1 MRKPSLKITMPLLL
15 TVVIATSG
23 YVYADRTTVTTVSC
37 SLANVIQYKCVDGL
51 EVDSSLLVKVKVGNT
66 ASKQVGDGTGGDAY
80 TLTDVQIIQL
90 IKDMGGLVKDGQTV
104 TVIEPMYQIEDG
116 LKPGKTYCAID
127 LYTALVHGAE
137 YLLSLHWHDKKQAY
151 EIHALHFGKINLDN
165 RDREEIK
172 LTKTRDDYSIFRKS
186 VIGKYGSR
194 KE

>member
-37 SLANVIQYKCVDGL
+37 SLANVIQYKRVDGL

-90 IKDMGGLVKDGQTV
+90 IKDTGGLVKDGQTV
-104 TVIEPMYQIEDG
+104 TVIEPIE
-116 LKPGKTYCAID
+116 
-127 LYTALVHGAE
+127 
-137 YLLSLHWHDKKQAY
+137 
-151 EIHALHFGKINLDN
+151 
-165 RDREEIK
+165 
-172 LTKTRDDYSIFRKS
+172 
-186 VIGKYGSR
+186 
-194 KE
+194 